1 MMGRKKRSEAQSHY
15 AIRRIDGL
23 ALETNSSVDAI
34 ART

>member
-1 MMGRKKRSEAQSHY
+1 MMGRKKRSEAQSHHV
-15 AIRRIDGL
+15 IRGIDGL